1 MKHIKKTL
9 EIITLHKIWSAFF
22 TWPSAPNIITLT
34 KFTSLSL
41 KMNNVSVRTYSFL
54 RKKCLNLILLP
65 TQPPNTYYKQSR
77 IHKKLYCR
85 CLMRFW
91 IYLWQV
97 NNNYTGLVY
106 LFCAKLKCI
115 KWKYSGM
122 DQLKF
127 VVDSMTKFETTWSV
141 KQISLPVLKSP
152 SFTNF
157 YLSTFDYFLPFLN
170 CLYIRQLLIEAKLER
185 LIEHLLMTSNFEAA
199 SAN

>member
-97 NNNYTGLVY
+97 NNNYTGLVC
-106 LFCAKLKCI
+106 LFCA
-115 KWKYSGM
+115 KYSGM

-141 KQISLPVLKSP
+141 KTDHI
-152 SFTNF
+152 
-157 YLSTFDYFLPFLN
+157 
-170 CLYIRQLLIEAKLER
+170 
-185 LIEHLLMTSNFEAA
+185 TSNFEKSVFHKFLLVHFWLFSSFSELSLYSPVAHWGKTWETDWTFTDDVKFR
-199 SAN
+199 SC